1 MSYSLKDR
9 GRQLLSIGKECEN
22 IKTVLHEIG
31 HAIGFFH
38 EQSRS
43 DRDSYIKVMKDNFIE
58 KDSRFENQFYVFKT
72 ASDSMGY
79 PYDFE
84 SIMHYPGDLGAK
96 NGTKTMEIL
105 EKYRYL
111 NFTLGMKEDLTFL
124 DIARARAMYKCNK
137 IPSPESK
144 MVCVSR
150 KTKGRDYRGKLDYT
164 EKGVMCQP
172 WNKKYPH
179 SHNYS
184 LSTNEDGLGEHN
196 YCRNPAGKRKRPW
209 CLTTLTNHKWQYCDL
224 KLCQN

>member
-1 MSYSLKDR
+1 
-9 GRQLLSIGKECEN
+9 
-22 IKTVLHEIG
+22 
-31 HAIGFFH
+31 
-38 EQSRS
+38 
-43 DRDSYIKVMKDNFIE
+43 
-58 KDSRFENQFYVFKT
+58 
-72 ASDSMGY
+72 
-79 PYDFE
+79 
-84 SIMHYPGDLGAK
+84 MHYSGIQGAK

-124 DIARARAMYKCNK
+124 DIAQARAMYKCNK

-184 LSTNEDGLGEHN
+184 LSNKEDGLGEHN

-209 CLTTLTNHKWQYCDL
+209 CLTTLKNHKWQYCDL
-224 KLCQN
+224 KLCQNWSDKCDT